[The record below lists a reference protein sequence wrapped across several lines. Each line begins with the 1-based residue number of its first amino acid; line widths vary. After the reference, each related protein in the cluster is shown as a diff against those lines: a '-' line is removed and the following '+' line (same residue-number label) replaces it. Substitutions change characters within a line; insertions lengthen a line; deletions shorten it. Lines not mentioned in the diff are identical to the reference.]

1 MLKNSA
7 LRRIIIATLAL
18 LIFFIIYLF
27 PSTLDDSI
35 NNISYIDS
43 VKSPIYLVDKNNYV
57 SRINILKKGENV
69 LDNIKNVI
77 NSLTIDSTNSIYLP
91 NGFSAVIPKNT
102 KLKEI
107 VLSNKILKLNF
118 SKEFLNIEPDKQ
130 VQMLEALIFSVLEF
144 DEVDYLL
151 IFVEEEQLTKLKN
164 GMLLPNLLD
173 KNFGINKNYNISSL
187 KNISKTTTYYTA
199 SFDDLVYYVPV
210 TNLTNDNSDKVQ
222 VIIKNLKSSPIYQTN
237 LTSYLASSVN
247 LQNYEILE
255 NTINLNF
262 DNNLIANFHNS
273 SILEEVKYSIYLS
286 LRDTYDIKSVIFE
299 VPNQPISYVNK

>member
-1 MLKNSA
+1 MLKNNA

-27 PSTLDDSI
+27 PSSLDDSI

-102 KLKEI
+102 KLKDI
-107 VLSNKILKLNF
+107 TLSNKVLKLNF
-118 SKEFLNIEPDKQ
+118 SQEFLNIDTDKQ
-130 VQMLEALIFSVLEF
+130 VQMLEALIFSLLEF
-144 DEVDYLL
+144 DEVDSIL
-151 IFVEEEQLTKLKN
+151 IFIEEEQLTKLKN

-173 KNFGINKNYNISSL
+173 KNFGINKNYDISSL

-199 SFDDLVYYVPV
+199 SFDDLIYYVPV

-222 VIIKNLKSSPIYQTN
+222 IIIKNLKSSPIYQTN

-262 DNNLIANFHNS
+262 DNNLIANVNNS

-286 LRDTYDIKSVIFE
+286 LRDTYNIKSVIFE

>member
-1 MLKNSA
+1 MLKNNA

-27 PSTLDDSI
+27 PSSLDDSI

-77 NSLTIDSTNSIYLP
+77 NSLTIDSANSIYLP
-91 NGFSAVIPKNT
+91 NGFNAVIPKNT
-102 KLKEI
+102 KLKDI
-107 VLSNKILKLNF
+107 TLSNKVLKLNF
-118 SKEFLNIEPDKQ
+118 SQEFLNIEADKQ
-130 VQMLEALIFSVLEF
+130 VQMLEALIFSLLEF
-144 DEVDYLL
+144 DEVDSIL
-151 IFVEEEQLTKLKN
+151 IFIEEEQLTKLKN

-173 KNFGINKNYNISSL
+173 KNFGINKNYDISSL

-199 SFDDLVYYVPV
+199 SFDDLIYYVPV

-222 VIIKNLKSSPIYQTN
+222 IIIKNLKSSPIYQTN

-262 DNNLIANFHNS
+262 DNNLIANVNNS

-286 LRDTYDIKSVIFE
+286 LRDTYNIKSVIFE

>member
-1 MLKNSA
+1 MLKNNA

-27 PSTLDDSI
+27 PSSLDDSI

-102 KLKEI
+102 KLKDI
-107 VLSNKILKLNF
+107 TLSNKILKLNF
-118 SKEFLNIEPDKQ
+118 SQEFLNIEADKQ
-130 VQMLEALIFSVLEF
+130 VQMLEALIFSLMEF
-144 DEVDYLL
+144 DEVDSIL
-151 IFVEEEQLTKLKN
+151 IFIEEEQLTKLKN
-164 GMLLPNLLD
+164 GLLLPNLLD
-173 KNFGINKNYNISSL
+173 KNFGINKNYDISSL

-199 SFDDLVYYVPV
+199 SFDDLIYYVPV

-262 DNNLIANFHNS
+262 DNNLIANVNNS

-286 LRDTYDIKSVIFE
+286 LRDTYNIKSVIFE

>member
-1 MLKNSA
+1 MLKNNA

-27 PSTLDDSI
+27 PSSLDDSI

-77 NSLTIDSTNSIYLP
+77 NSLTIDSDNSIYLP

-102 KLKEI
+102 KLKDI
-107 VLSNKILKLNF
+107 TLSNKVLKLNF
-118 SKEFLNIEPDKQ
+118 SQEFLNIETDKQ
-130 VQMLEALIFSVLEF
+130 VQMLEALIFSLLEF
-144 DEVDYLL
+144 DEVDSIL
-151 IFVEEEQLTKLKN
+151 IFIEEEQLTKLKN

-173 KNFGINKNYNISSL
+173 KNFGINKNYDISSL

-199 SFDDLVYYVPV
+199 SFDDLIYYVPV

-222 VIIKNLKSSPIYQTN
+222 IIIKNLKSSPIYQTN

-262 DNNLIANFHNS
+262 DNNLIANVNNS

-286 LRDTYDIKSVIFE
+286 LRDTYNIKSVIFE

>member
-1 MLKNSA
+1 MLKNNA
-7 LRRIIIATLAL
+7 FRRIIIATLAL
-18 LIFFIIYLF
+18 LIFFILYFF
-27 PSTLDDSI
+27 PNSLDDSI

-43 VKSPIYLVDKNNYV
+43 VKSPIYLIDKNNYV

-77 NSLTIDSTNSIYLP
+77 TSLTIDSANSIYLP

-102 KLKEI
+102 KLKDI
-107 VLSNKILKLNF
+107 TLSNKILKLNF

-130 VQMLEALIFSVLEF
+130 VQMLEALIFSLLEF

-151 IFVEEEQLTKLKN
+151 IFIEEEQLTKLKN

-173 KNFGINKNYNISSL
+173 KNFGINKNYDISSL

-199 SFDDLVYYVPV
+199 SFCDLIYYVPV

-262 DNNLIANFHNS
+262 DNNLIANVNNS